1 MEVVKLNRKVGSTV
15 RYSESVVVRSPD
27 VFQHLMPC
35 SQWPQHQ
42 LILEVP
48 TTGKTWTGPAG
59 GLWVELAQE
68 KPGWL
73 LVRTLDEGSAMD
85 VAIVA
90 IVLSEKSSDIGRL
103 IQFDPSNPDSV
114 FPLGNLQIIQ
124 KSAIFDGWGR
134 CFAIRG

>member
-1 MEVVKLNRKVGSTV
+1 
-15 RYSESVVVRSPD
+15 
-27 VFQHLMPC
+27 MPC

-73 LVRTLDEGSAMD
+73 LVRTLDVLDEGSAVD
-85 VAIVA
+85 VAIV
-90 IVLSEKSSDIGRL
+90 LENR
-103 IQFDPSNPDSV
+103 
-114 FPLGNLQIIQ
+114 QILVY
-124 KSAIFDGWGR
+124 
-134 CFAIRG
+134 